1 MTKARV
7 TTKAKAVQAV
17 VPKKSD
23 SVIGEVILTPRQ
35 KAFVAEYLKDRNA
48 SQAAIRAGYSKEA
61 AGQAGY
67 STLKKPHVRAAI
79 DAANDELM
87 EQAKRI
93 AGLTL
98 ERLTLEV
105 ARGAFFDLR
114 RLVHEDGSPK
124 DLHELDEDTAS
135 AIAGIDIEE
144 LFAGKG
150 EDRANIGR
158 IRKYKLVDRRA
169 YVDMGLKVIGGYKED
184 NKQQNAGEA
193 LAAMLKGM
201 KSSAIPVVHEVGND
215 DA

>member
-1 MTKARV
+1 MP
-7 TTKAKAVQAV
+7 KAKITKQSKGTPAV
-17 VPKKSD
+17 VLDKPVTISL
-23 SVIGEVILTPRQ
+23 EAALTQ
-35 KAFVAEYLKDRNA
+35 KQRLFVAEYLKDRNA
-48 SQAAIRAGYSKEA
+48 TQAAIRAGYSKIA
-61 AGQAGY
+61 AGQVGY
-67 STLKKPHVRAAI
+67 ATLKRPQVRAAI

-114 RLVHEDGSPK
+114 RLVHEDGTPK

-150 EDRANIGR
+150 EDRSHVGR

-201 KSSAIPVVHEVGND
+201 KSSSIPVVHEVGHD

>member
-1 MTKARV
+1 MPAPRVNTKRKTPERAI
-7 TTKAKAVQAV
+7 T
-17 VPKKSD
+17 S
-23 SVIGEVILTPRQ
+23 SVIDAPVLTPRQ

-48 SQAAIRAGYSKEA
+48 SQAAIRAGYSREA

-105 ARGAFFDLR
+105 ARGAFFDPR
-114 RLVHEDGSPK
+114 RLTDEDGRPK
-124 DLHELDEDTAS
+124 ALHELDDDTAS
-135 AIAGIDIEE
+135 AIAGIELEE
-144 LFAGKG
+144 VFEGRG
-150 EDRANIGR
+150 EDRRHVGR
-158 IRKYKLVDRRA
+158 IHKFKLVDRKA
-169 YVDMGLKVIGGYKED
+169 FVDMGLRVIGGYKED

-193 LAAMLKGM
+193 LADMLKGM
-201 KSSAIPVVHEVGND
+201 KRSALPVVERVD
-215 DA
+215 DDETL